1 MSKHGAKSAEFYTV
15 GDTDAQRKYLGQ
27 RTAID
32 WVGFFIP
39 HLRLGMNLLDCG
51 CGVGSITLDLS
62 RIVDPGNVVGI
73 DLDNEQLNFARSEA
87 TFVSPDR
94 IAVKLKAWRL
104 KYSKNY
110 II

>member
-1 MSKHGAKSAEFYTV
+1 MPVVF
-15 GDTDAQRKYLGQ
+15 
-27 RTAID
+27 TAN
-32 WVGFFIP
+32 VSLERHESSGIP
-39 HLRLGMNLLDCG
+39 GERM
-51 CGVGSITLDLS
+51 GVGSITLDLS